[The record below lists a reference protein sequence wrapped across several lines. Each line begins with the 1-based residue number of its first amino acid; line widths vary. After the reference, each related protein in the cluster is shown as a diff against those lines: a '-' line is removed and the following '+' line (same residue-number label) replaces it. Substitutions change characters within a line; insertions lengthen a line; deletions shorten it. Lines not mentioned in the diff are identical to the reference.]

1 MNRSDSAVRRYAVVL
16 FYLLAFALSW
26 LGWVPQ
32 ALHARG
38 LFPFD
43 SPLLGL
49 LGGGGPTLAAV
60 IVLLLLRDRNGLR
73 DLFRS
78 LFRLRVSFWWYLF
91 AFGFWVAVTAL
102 ALGLGALFRR
112 PFRHFAWVPHLPS
125 WPTLLSVFIIMLLSN
140 VWEEIGWRGFALP
153 RLRQKAA
160 DLPVALLMGS
170 LWFLWHLPLLLN
182 PSSPMSALPWY
193 GMLIF
198 CLSQTVIYTWLYAR
212 TASSLFFVSILHA
225 MSNTMASVL
234 LDLGV
239 FVPSYPFVV
248 GVTTLVALVLVLIY
262 GPRRFEPSRQ
272 TAGQ

>member
-1 MNRSDSAVRRYAVVL
+1 MNGSDSAVRRHAVVL

-49 LGGGGPTLAAV
+49 LGGSGPTLAAV

-102 ALGLGALFRR
+102 ALGLGALFGQ

-125 WPTLLSVFIIMLLSN
+125 WPTLLSIFVTMLLSN

-182 PSSPMSALPWY
+182 PSSPMAGLPWY

-198 CLSQTVIYTWLYAR
+198 CLSQTVIYTWLYAH
-212 TASSLFFVSILHA
+212 TAPSLFFVSILHA
-225 MSNTMASVL
+225 MSNTVAFVL

-262 GPRRFEPSRQ
+262 GPRRFEPSR
-272 TAGQ
+272 